1 MNTRI
6 FQCNGLRRP
15 LVLAVK
21 TRGKNSAINSGS
33 SIKIWYKFQI
43 LKGLPGTHDFHRDV
57 VHTRLQDGR
66 DFPYENAD
74 LWCKEFSQYPASQKL
89 RHRLDEMK
97 VPAST
102 NLRDYGCHLGIIQGV
117 FQGIRA
123 GGWGYIRSDFHI
135 DGEPLL

>member
-43 LKGLPGTHDFHRDV
+43 LKGLPQTHDFH
-57 VHTRLQDGR
+57 
-66 DFPYENAD
+66 
-74 LWCKEFSQYPASQKL
+74 S
-89 RHRLDEMK
+89 
-97 VPAST
+97 
-102 NLRDYGCHLGIIQGV
+102 
-117 FQGIRA
+117 
-123 GGWGYIRSDFHI
+123 
-135 DGEPLL
+135 DGEPLLHGPLFGSDPDGCDAVDAGDQNPIHTIDHLSLSSKGFLPANPVSTSCQY